1 MSVTHIKYIPKQK
14 ALQIT
19 MRLFIDDLQFELNN
33 QNNPKIEIATDREPK
48 NIDRIYADY
57 VSNHFNIEVNE
68 HSKNSS
74 FLGKEYDDD
83 MVVFYLEVL
92 GIQEI
97 EQLRLENTL
106 LLNSFPEQENI
117 VKLNINEEQKS
128 HILTKNRSKALINY

>member
-1 MSVTHIKYIPKQK
+1 
-14 ALQIT
+14 
-19 MRLFIDDLQFELNN
+19 
-33 QNNPKIEIATDREPK
+33 
-48 NIDRIYADY
+48 
-57 VSNHFNIEVNE
+57 VNE